1 MDQQQRNYQ
10 RVAAAIH
17 YLHQHVGEQPS
28 LDRVAEAVHLS
39 PFHFQRLFSDWAGVS
54 PQQYL
59 HYLSVEYAKGL
70 LVKQHSV
77 FETSYQNGPTG
88 TGRWHD
94 LLITIEAMTPGE
106 FECGGLELIIDYDF
120 VDTGFG
126 RVLVASTGKG
136 VCYLAFVDEA
146 VEEDA
151 QAVDKLRQR
160 YPAARLELRQTAI
173 QQQAVAAIGPL
184 SQASQQPLKLHLS
197 GTPFQLKVWQA
208 LLKIPL
214 GQLVSYGNIADAIN
228 RSSAARAVGT
238 AIGANPVALL
248 IPCHRVIQ
256 QSGIR
261 GGYRWGGERKAALI
275 GWEAACVNGD
285 EAARG

>member
-17 YLHQHVGEQPS
+17 YLQQHVGEQPS

-77 FETSYQNGPTG
+77 FETASQSGLSG
-88 TGRWHD
+88 TTRLHD
-94 LLITIEAMTPGE
+94 FLITIEAMTPDE
-106 FECGGLELIIDYDF
+106 LKRGGPDLTIDFAF

-126 RVLVASTGKG
+126 QVLVASTGKG
-136 VCYLAFVDEA
+136 LCYLVFVDG

-160 YPAARLELRQTAI
+160 YPTARLEPRQTAL
-173 QQQAVAAIGPL
+173 QQQAVAAIGSL

-214 GQLVSYGNIADAIN
+214 GQLVSYGSIADAIN
-228 RSSAARAVGT
+228 RASAARAVGT

-275 GWEAACVNGD
+275 GWEAACVNDD
-285 EAARG
+285 EAPRG